1 MFQELSFFLTFS
13 PAPISFWFFSCILK
27 DKISG
32 SGKLRSLI
40 LCPPDKSKAGLY
52 YISGIGDHSVLWSL
66 FACSQKC
73 FDFVK
78 GANNSCSLFPQSCF
92 PVILQLFLTVGSK
105 DEFQL
110 ACSSSAC
117 PLCRQSSVWILWWMW
132 SVWHGTYAFWAYDG
146 LVSQLMMWLGTEG
159 RDGNGLSLKVCIE
172 S

>member
-1 MFQELSFFLTFS
+1 MLQLMVLVIKLLRNRSLKHIFFLNVSRTFILSLTFS
-13 PAPISFWFFSCILK
+13 PTPISFCFFNCILK

-78 GANNSCSLFPQSCF
+78 GANNSCNLFPQSCF

-105 DEFQL
+105 YEFQL

-117 PLCRQSSVWILWWMW
+117 PLCRQSSV
-132 SVWHGTYAFWAYDG
+132 
-146 LVSQLMMWLGTEG
+146 
-159 RDGNGLSLKVCIE
+159 
-172 S
+172 

>member
-1 MFQELSFFLTFS
+1 MTGKCFQEKLQIPFFPRTVRFCNFS
-13 PAPISFWFFSCILK
+13 SVSSGIEFSAPISFWFFSCILK

-92 PVILQLFLTVGSK
+92 PVILQLFLTVESK
-105 DEFQL
+105 YEFQL
-110 ACSSSAC
+110 ACRSSAC
-117 PLCRQSSVWILWWMW
+117 PLCRQSSV
-132 SVWHGTYAFWAYDG
+132 
-146 LVSQLMMWLGTEG
+146 
-159 RDGNGLSLKVCIE
+159 
-172 S
+172 